1 MRSFALISILTF
13 TYSFFGLAQ
22 NNFLGTAEEYEN
34 AGNYQKALEYYEKVY
49 QEQQYGTE
57 KSLYKLGEI
66 YSLLND
72 GVANGY
78 LKRYLDSY
86 PTGRYCDYAHF
97 WIGNNLL
104 WIDHPDYFSAIQHF
118 NTVFS
123 ISQNNELIL
132 KSYYC
137 IGECYLQTSQYDK
150 AKSSFQKVID
160 APVIQVDWFYQIR
173 NQSLNTI
180 STIDEKDTDYS
191 FNEGL
196 NAMESGEYKKAFTL
210 FSKVIH
216 DKQNKNA
223 KIAILKA
230 AFCKFHLKEYN
241 EVIKLLSKSN
251 YNNLD
256 ERLTYNYLT
265 AFSLIRKSNPDYKKA
280 INPLRQL
287 EINKSNEMYY
297 LNYLYYYLGLC
308 YEKTGDD
315 KEAITWYRRFI
326 SNFPDDINYKKA
338 KEAIENL
345 NSKIERD
352 KIYSY
357 GNFYNYSIFVAQDSL
372 IININEILADCYLQ
386 PNNNPGLIL
395 IPVAI
400 EKVMPG
406 QNIKIVLNQTP
417 FIASRIGY
425 LQVDAEVPRS
435 KMNIFSPVIKIKVSQ
450 SDRCC
455 LSGENTIIKKEIT
468 GIWGE
473 GFSSFVEY
481 DKSMNYEFSIESL
494 GRSFQNNFGEP
505 KKESPLE
512 ITIILGNSLNVANG
526 LINDAKN
533 KASNI
538 LYISGFGVD

>member
-22 NNFLGTAEEYEN
+22 NNFLGTAEEYEK

-72 GVANGY
+72 GAANGY

-97 WIGNNLL
+97 WLGNNLL

-123 ISQNNELIL
+123 ISQINELIL
-132 KSYYC
+132 KSCYC
-137 IGECYLQTSQYDK
+137 IGECYLQTSQFDK

-160 APVIQVDWFYQIR
+160 APVIQVEWFYQIR
-173 NQSLNTI
+173 NQSLNKI
-180 STIDEKDTDYS
+180 STIDEKETENS
-191 FNEGL
+191 FKEDL
-196 NAMESGEYKKAFTL
+196 NAMESGEYKKAFEQL
-210 FSKVIH
+210 SNILH
-216 DKQNKNA
+216 DKKNKNYKSA
-223 KIAILKA
+223 LLKA
-230 AFCKFHLKEYN
+230 AFCKFQLKEYD
-241 EVIKLLSKSN
+241 EVIKLLNNVN
-251 YNNLD
+251 YYSID
-256 ERLTYNYLT
+256 EQLTYYYLY
-265 AFSLIRKSNPDYKKA
+265 AFSLLRKSHPDYKKA

-287 EINKSNEMYY
+287 EINKSNEMDY

-315 KEAITWYRRFI
+315 KEAIDWYRKFI
-326 SNFPDDINYKKA
+326 SYFPDDINYKTA
-338 KEAIENL
+338 KEALEYL
-345 NSKIERD
+345 HKKTERD

-357 GNFYNYSIFVAQDSL
+357 GNFYSYSIFVANDSL
-372 IININEILADCYLQ
+372 IININEVLSDCYLQ

-400 EKVMPG
+400 EKVMAG

-417 FIASRIGY
+417 FTASRIGY
-425 LQVDAEVPRS
+425 LQVDTEVPRS
-435 KMNIFSPVIKIKVSQ
+435 KLNIFEPVININVSQ
-450 SDRCC
+450 SYHCC
-455 LSGENTIIKKEIT
+455 ISGKNTIIKKEIT

-473 GFSSFVEY
+473 GFSGLVKY
-481 DKSMNYEFSIESL
+481 DKTMNFEFSIESL
-494 GRSFQNNFGEP
+494 GRSFQGNFGEP

-512 ITIILGNSLNVANG
+512 ITIILGNSLNVATG
-526 LINDAKN
+526 LINDAKK
-533 KASNI
+533 KASNL